1 MTDQF
6 DWDTGTLRERPGP
19 GRVLF
24 TTHRYPIFYLQITK
38 CGCTYVRN
46 LLYYL
51 DHDALHPDASR
62 IHAHDEDFVKADLIS
77 REVIKGAPGLF
88 AVIRD
93 PVDRFLS
100 LYFDKIANRQNQ
112 FDAGMRRRVVN
123 AAGLDL
129 TRDDLATHREN
140 CLKTLAWF
148 SRNLDTDTA
157 GKPNPHWQRQSVRL
171 SRIEGLN
178 ARLLTLDGLSAQ
190 LMQILG
196 PLVPDFGRKAAAVT
210 TRNTS
215 KKRFTKAEIMTSEI
229 AETVRALYEKD
240 AALYEKI
247 SAEWA
252 ATPIKEG

>member
-6 DWDTGTLRERPGP
+6 DWDTGALLDRSGP

-24 TTHRYPIFYLQITK
+24 TTRRYPIFYLQITK

-51 DHDALHPDASR
+51 DHDAMHPKAAR
-62 IHAHDEDFVKADLIS
+62 IHAHDEDFVKADLIP
-77 REVIKGAPGLF
+77 REIIKGAPGLF

-100 LYFDKIANRQNQ
+100 LYFDKIANQQNQ
-112 FDAGMRRRVVN
+112 FDAGMRRRVSK

-129 TRDDLATHREN
+129 EHDDLATHREN

-148 SRNLDTDTA
+148 SRNLDTKNA

-171 SRIEGLN
+171 ARIEGLG

-190 LMQILG
+190 LAQTLG
-196 PLVPDFGRKAAAVT
+196 PVVPDFARKAAAVT

-215 KKRFTKAEIMTSEI
+215 KKRFTKAEIMTPEI
-229 AETVRALYEKD
+229 AETVRAIYEKD
-240 AALYEKI
+240 AALYQKI

-252 ATPIKEG
+252 VTSTKEG